1 MWLLIKFFSSSL
13 WFFRSLLHKGFFTLY
28 SSFLII
34 LTLHLSFIWD
44 FTWVSIP
51 SDTSSDSLWVVVT
64 KISLFR
70 CLLHVNATR
79 KVVTVHLMWWQQL
92 FLISFGLSHLLF
104 KSVGHVLL
112 FWASWKVPLAV
123 WDTNLRYAGHVQE
136 NFPPQTF
143 LHVLLTY
150 EASCWAFTLL
160 AISSDV
166 LLSSNRS
173 MAQHIILGPYPHNI
187 YGVMKIFE
195 S

>member
-1 MWLLIKFFSSSL
+1 M
-13 WFFRSLLHKGFFTLY
+13 
-28 SSFLII
+28 
-34 LTLHLSFIWD
+34 SFIWD

-79 KVVTVHLMWWQQL
+79 KVVTVHLMRWQQL
-92 FLISFGLSHLLF
+92 FLRSFRLSHLLF

-150 EASCWAFTLL
+150 GALCWAFTIYWQSPRTFYCPWTGPWPNILFRALAPTLL
-160 AISSDV
+160 KWRHFTLFNIKK
-166 LLSSNRS
+166 
-173 MAQHIILGPYPHNI
+173 II
-187 YGVMKIFE
+187 F
-195 S
+195 